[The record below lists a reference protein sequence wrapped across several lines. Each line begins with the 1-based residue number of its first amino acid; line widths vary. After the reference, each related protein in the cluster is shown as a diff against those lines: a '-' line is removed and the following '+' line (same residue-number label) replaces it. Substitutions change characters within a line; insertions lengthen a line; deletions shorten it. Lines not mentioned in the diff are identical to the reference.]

1 MKELL
6 NSKFTGSVS
15 VPGDKSITHR
25 AMMLGALT
33 KGETKITAPLISD
46 DTLRTLACMEA
57 LGATS
62 RKTENDYI
70 ISSPGRDQL
79 KSPEAQLY
87 TGNSGTTT
95 RLLTGLIT
103 GLGLNAS
110 MNGDSSIEKRPM
122 DRVAAPLREMGADIT
137 LKDDKYPPIQIQ
149 SSPLHTIEYIM
160 PVASAQVKSAI
171 LFAGLFLDG
180 KTIIH
185 EESPSRNHSELMLS
199 QFGADIKTE
208 GNSVIL
214 NGGRELVNSDIVVPG
229 DISSA
234 AFLMV
239 LAAITPDSDITLNNV
254 SLNDSRSGIID
265 VFEDMGVDF
274 EITRHNNSGELYGD
288 IRVKYTENLKPFNIS
303 GDLIPR
309 LIDEIPV
316 LTLLALS
323 ADGESR
329 VDDAEE
335 LRFKETDRIRAVV
348 DELNKIGVSFD
359 EREDGYTVKPAE
371 IPDISKISFKG
382 YHDHRIIMMLI
393 IMAISSNQEIHI
405 DDPSAISISYPNFLD
420 DLKSI
425 RGDK

>member
-185 EESPSRNHSELMLS
+185 EENPSRNHSELMLS

-208 GNSVIL
+208 GNSIIL

-359 EREDGYTVKPAE
+359 ECEDGYTVKPAE

>member
-70 ISSPGRDQL
+70 ISSPGGDQL

-185 EESPSRNHSELMLS
+185 EENPSRNHSELMLS

-359 EREDGYTVKPAE
+359 ECEDGYTVKPAE

>member
-185 EESPSRNHSELMLS
+185 EENPSRNHSELMLS